1 MTQSSIYNNWNNNET
16 EVFTIFTFDVLSRH
30 IQNRCTTHSKRMYNT
45 PLGRY
50 GTYAVEVIF

>member
-30 IQNRCTTHSKRMYNT
+30 IQNRCTTNTQKGCTAPHWAGMAPT
-45 PLGRY
+45 PLK
-50 GTYAVEVIF
+50 